1 MTLNF
6 DIIRYSLKEFYKM
19 ETKMTF
25 DEVMAAMGVKTRQTI
40 YNYIER
46 GLLTPIKTFN
56 NRVYFDNRE
65 IERLLEPLKKRLGS

>member
-1 MTLNF
+1 
-6 DIIRYSLKEFYKM
+6 M

-25 DEVMAAMGVKTRQTI
+25 DEVMAALGVKTRQTI

-56 NRVYFDNRE
+56 NRVYFDKCE
-65 IERLLEPLKKRLGS
+65 IERLLEPLNRNVDEKINPMR

>member
-1 MTLNF
+1 
-6 DIIRYSLKEFYKM
+6 M

-25 DEVMAAMGVKTRQTI
+25 DEVMAALGVKTRQTI

-56 NRVYFDNRE
+56 NRVYFEKSE
-65 IERLLEPLKKRLGS
+65 IDILLEPITKNSVDSQ

>member
-1 MTLNF
+1 
-6 DIIRYSLKEFYKM
+6 M

-25 DEVMAAMGVKTRQTI
+25 DEVMAALGVKTRQTI

-56 NRVYFDNRE
+56 NRVYFDKCE
-65 IERLLEPLKKRLGS
+65 IERLLEPLNRIPFSEEE